1 MGQKRVSTYRALSV
15 CVACTAAL
23 IAGCGGGGGGDGG
36 APPPPDLSGVW
47 SGAWQGNDPQLGIV
61 SGSWEAT
68 ITQGPTSATGTGT
81 LLGDID
87 CMDGQMQTNPGAQTA
102 VTGTLVR
109 PGCPGQVNWTLTALS
124 VANGAAAGTW
134 NNTNTTGTGS
144 MSGTR
149 IAQLT
154 GPRIR
159 FVSPPGAKP
168 GAWAT
173 IVGQSLSGL
182 TIADGV
188 VFMNQTVQPTVSST
202 DATRII
208 ARVPAGT
215 TTGAVEVN
223 TTAGTALSP
232 LLFNIDVRSPPL
244 VLGNSIAQEMA
255 PAAVAVS
262 PDGRKFYVA
271 YRSSQRVSV
280 VRASTL
286 INSVTRSIVGGSP
299 RSIAA
304 SPDGKRIY
312 VATVNV
318 GVLILEA
325 ATASE
330 INRVAFGIEG
340 TRDNPQGIA
349 ISPDGRL
356 LAVSNAAAGGRVNI
370 YSISGDTLTI
380 SATHILPAP
389 LVPLGVAFAPDG
401 SEAYVAAADPV
412 GVTDSLRVF
421 DPATGALLD
430 DASVGDMP
438 TAVAVHPNGDLVFV
452 SNQNAMSI
460 SVYNAS
466 PLTRAVVNTVTVSAQ
481 PTGIAVAPDG
491 ARVYVVN
498 QGTDSITELDGATGA
513 VIGMPFP
520 VGSGAPLAIAIN
532 PSGTTAYVTRLTG
545 NSVVEVGGM
554 RSLTVVRGGS
564 GLGTVTSS
572 PAGINCGTSCLAQYP
587 FMTNVTLTATATS
600 GSFFAGWSG
609 PGCGTVV
616 AMDANKTCTATFNSN
631 APPPSQQN
639 QQQSG
644 CFIATAAYGSD
655 MAYEVQVLREFRG
668 RLWNYAAGRAFVRFY
683 YRNSPPIAQMIRQS
697 DSGRAAVRAALAPVV
712 WTIEHPAAALWLVLW
727 CALLGAAFRKRLR
740 YGGS

>member
-1 MGQKRVSTYRALSV
+1 L
-15 CVACTAAL
+15 AL
-23 IAGCGGGGGGDGG
+23 IGGCGGGGGGDDP
-36 APPPPDLSGVW
+36 PPPPDLSGVW

-87 CMDGQMQTNPGAQTA
+87 CMDGQMQTNPDTQTA

-109 PGCPGQVNWTLTALS
+109 PGCAGQVNWTLTALNVS
-124 VANGAAAGTW
+124 EGRAAGTW
-134 NNTNTTGTGS
+134 NNTNTNGSGS

-182 TIADGV
+182 TSANGV
-188 VFMNQTVQPTVSST
+188 VFTNQTVQPTVSSA
-202 DATRII
+202 DATRIVV
-208 ARVPAGT
+208 RVPAGT
-215 TTGAVEVN
+215 RTGTVQVN
-223 TTAGTALSP
+223 TSAGSALSP
-232 LLFNIDVRSPPL
+232 LLFNSDVRSPPL
-244 VLGNSIAQEMA
+244 VLGNSITQESQ

-271 YRSSQRVSV
+271 YRGNERLSV

-286 INSVTRSIVGGSP
+286 VNSVTRAIVGGRP
-299 RSIAA
+299 RSIAV

-312 VATVNV
+312 VAAVNI

-330 INRVAFGIEG
+330 IGRVSLAIDG
-340 TRDNPQGIA
+340 TLDNPQGIA

-356 LAVSNAAAGGRVNI
+356 LAVSNAIAGGSVTL
-370 YSISGDTLTI
+370 YSISGDTLTA
-380 SATHILPAP
+380 SGVHTLPP
-389 LVPLGVAFAPDG
+389 GRVPLGVAFAPDG

-412 GVTDSLRVF
+412 GIADSLRVF
-421 DPATGALLD
+421 DPATGALVD
-430 DASVGDMP
+430 DEPVGDMP

-452 SNQNAMSI
+452 SNQNSATV
-460 SVYNAS
+460 SVYNANA
-466 PLTRAVVNTVTVSAQ
+466 LTRRVVSTVTVNAQ

-498 QGTDSITELDGATGA
+498 QDTDTVTELDGATGV
-513 VIGMPFP
+513 VIGTPFP

-532 PSGTTAYVTRLTG
+532 PNGTTAYVTRLTG

-564 GLGTVTSS
+564 GIGTVTSN
-572 PAGINCGTSCLAQYP
+572 PVGINCGTSCLAQFP
-587 FMTNVTLTATATS
+587 VNTSVTLTATPAS

-609 PGCGTVV
+609 SGCGTVV
-616 AMDANKTCTATFNSN
+616 IMDNSTNRTCTATFNSTT
-631 APPPSQQN
+631 PPPSQQN
-639 QQQSG
+639 QPQSG
-644 CFIATAAYGSD
+644 CFIATAAYASD
-655 MAYEVQVLREFRG
+655 MAYEVQVLRAFRG
-668 RLWNYAAGRAFVRFY
+668 RLWEYAAGRAFVRFY
-683 YRNSPPIAQMIRQS
+683 YRNSPPIAEMIRES
-697 DSGRAAVRAALAPVV
+697 DSARAAVRVVLVPVV
-712 WTIEHPAAALWLVLW
+712 WSIEHPAALLWLMLW
-727 CALLGAAFRKRLR
+727 CAVLGVALRKRLR
-740 YGGS
+740 RASK

>member
-1 MGQKRVSTYRALSV
+1 MGEKRVSRYWALSV

-23 IAGCGGGGGGDGG
+23 NAGCGGGGGGDGG

-68 ITQGPTSATGTGT
+68 ITQGPTSASGTGT

-87 CMDGQMQTNPGAQTA
+87 CMDGQLQTNPNTQTA

-109 PGCPGQVNWTLTALS
+109 PGCFGQVNWTLTALS

-154 GPRIR
+154 GPRVR

-182 TIADGV
+182 TTADGV
-188 VFMNQTVQPTVSST
+188 VFMNQTVQPTGSSA
-202 DATRII
+202 DATRIVV
-208 ARVPAGT
+208 RVPSGAM
-215 TTGAVEVN
+215 TGPVEVN
-223 TTAGTALSP
+223 TSAGTALSP
-232 LLFNIDVRSPPL
+232 LLFNTDVHSPPL

-286 INSVTRSIVGGSP
+286 VNSVTRSIVGGSP
-299 RSIAA
+299 RSIVA

-312 VATVNV
+312 VATVNI

-330 INRVAFGIEG
+330 MNRVAFAIDG

-356 LAVSNAAAGGRVNI
+356 LAVSNATAGGRVNV
-370 YSISGDTLTI
+370 YSISDDTLTT

-401 SEAYVAAADPV
+401 SEAYVAAADPL
-412 GVTDSLRVF
+412 GTADSLRVF
-421 DPATGALLD
+421 DPATGALID
-430 DASVGDMP
+430 EDPVGDIP
-438 TAVAVHPNGDLVFV
+438 TALAVHPNGDLVFV
-452 SNQNAMSI
+452 SNQSGMSV
-460 SVYNAS
+460 SVYNAN
-466 PLTRAVVNTVTVSAQ
+466 PLTRAVVNTVGVSAQ

-554 RSLTVVRGGS
+554 RSLTVVRGGT
-564 GLGTVTSS
+564 GIGTVTSS

-587 FMTNVTLTATATS
+587 FMTNVTLTATAAS
-600 GSFFAGWSG
+600 GSSFVGWSG
-609 PGCGTVV
+609 FGCETVV
-616 AMDANKTCTATFNSN
+616 SMDANKTCTATFNAST
-631 APPPSQQN
+631 PPPSQQN
-639 QQQSG
+639 QPQSG

-655 MAYEVQVLREFRG
+655 MAYEVQVLREFRDQ
-668 RLWNYAAGRAFVRFY
+668 LWHYAAGRAF
-683 YRNSPPIAQMIRQS
+683 
-697 DSGRAAVRAALAPVV
+697 G
-712 WTIEHPAAALWLVLW
+712 
-727 CALLGAAFRKRLR
+727 LLLP
-740 YGGS
+740 

>member
-1 MGQKRVSTYRALSV
+1 L
-15 CVACTAAL
+15 AL
-23 IAGCGGGGGGDGG
+23 IGGCGGGGGGGG
-36 APPPPDLSGVW
+36 DPPPPPDLSGVW

-87 CMDGQMQTNPGAQTA
+87 CMDGQMQTNPSAQTA
-102 VTGTLVR
+102 VTGTLDR
-109 PGCPGQVNWTLTALS
+109 PGCPRVNWTLTALN
-124 VANGAAAGTW
+124 VGEGAAAGTW
-134 NNTNTTGTGS
+134 NNTGTNGSGS

-182 TIADGV
+182 TSANGV
-188 VFMNQTVQPTVSST
+188 VFMNQTVQPTVSSA
-202 DATRII
+202 DATRVVV
-208 ARVPAGT
+208 RVPAGT
-215 TTGAVEVN
+215 RTGAVQVN
-223 TTAGTALSP
+223 TSAGSALSP
-232 LLFNIDVRSPPL
+232 LLFNSDVRSPPL
-244 VLGNSIAQEMA
+244 ALGNSITQESQ

-271 YRSSQRVSV
+271 YRGNERVSV
-280 VRASTL
+280 VRAATL
-286 INSVTRSIVGGSP
+286 VNSVSRAIVGGRP
-299 RSIAA
+299 RSIAV

-312 VATVNV
+312 VAAVNI

-330 INRVAFGIEG
+330 IGRVSLAIDGSL
-340 TRDNPQGIA
+340 DNPQGTA

-356 LAVSNAAAGGRVNI
+356 LAVSNAMAGGSVTI
-370 YSISGDTLTI
+370 YTISGDTLTA
-380 SATHILPAP
+380 SAVHTLSPGQ
-389 LVPLGVAFAPDG
+389 VPLGVAFAPDG
-401 SEAYVAAADPV
+401 SQAYVAAADP
-412 GVTDSLRVF
+412 GAGGDSLRVF
-421 DPATGALLD
+421 DPATGALVD
-430 DASVGDMP
+430 DEPVGDMP

-452 SNQNAMSI
+452 TNQISGSV
-460 SVYNAS
+460 SVYNAN
-466 PLTRAVVNTVTVSAQ
+466 PQTRFVVNTVLVGAQ
-481 PTGIAVAPDG
+481 PTGIAVTPDG

-498 QGTDSITELDGATGA
+498 QGSDSLSELDGATGA

-520 VGSGAPLAIAIN
+520 LSGDAPLAIAIN
-532 PSGTTAYVTRLTG
+532 PNGTTAYVTRLTG

-564 GLGTVTSS
+564 GIGSVTSN
-572 PAGINCGTSCLAQYP
+572 PAGINCGTSCLAQFP
-587 FMTNVTLTATATS
+587 FSTSPSVTLTATPAS

-609 PGCGTVV
+609 SGCGSVV
-616 AMDANKTCTATFNSN
+616 TMDNSKTCTATFNSST
-631 APPPSQQN
+631 PPPSQQN
-639 QQQSG
+639 QQGSG

-655 MAYEVQVLREFRG
+655 MAYEVQVLREFRR
-668 RLWNYAAGRAFVRFY
+668 RLWEYAAGRAFVRFY
-683 YRNSPPIAQMIRQS
+683 YRNSPPIAQLLREN
-697 DSGRAAVRAALAPVV
+697 DGARAAVRAALVPVV
-712 WTIEHPAAALWLVLW
+712 WSIEHPAAMLWLVLW
-727 CALLGAAFRKRLR
+727 CAVLGAALRKRMGR
-740 YGGS
+740 ASN